1 MIGSE
6 TKHMMLRKGKL
17 SGRALEEYQKEREG
31 QEKPKGT
38 EQTRGKRQKERKR
51 ERGRQGGREG
61 GREGG
66 TKQHQ
71 EGRPFQRKNSHRS
84 KYCFKCFFGGCD

>member
-6 TKHMMLRKGKL
+6 TKHIMLRKGNL
-17 SGRALEEYQKEREG
+17 SGRALEEYQKKREG

-51 ERGRQGGREG
+51 EEGRNGGRVG
-61 GREGG
+61 GRKGPSSTKKGG
-66 TKQHQ
+66 LSSEKRSQKQIL
-71 EGRPFQRKNSHRS
+71 F
-84 KYCFKCFFGGCD
+84 